1 MAVMGKDCL
10 AAASRYDRRCLD
22 TGLTKNK
29 NITLQRLLML
39 VYGLRKKAKYDA
51 NSLKP
56 IKFYFSCIE
65 LYKYRHLHS
74 LNHNFPALVRINTDM
89 NTD

>member
-10 AAASRYDRRCLD
+10 AAASRCDRRCLD

-56 IKFYFSCIE
+56 IKFHFFRIE
-65 LYKYRHLHS
+65 LYKYGHLYS
-74 LNHNFPALVRINTDM
+74 LNHIFSALIRINMDM
-89 NTD
+89 NAD

>member
-1 MAVMGKDCL
+1 MGKDCL

-56 IKFYFSCIE
+56 IKFHFFRIE
-65 LYKYRHLHS
+65 LYKNKHLCG
-74 LNHNFPALVRINTDM
+74 LNFHFPALIRTNTDM